1 MEYEMNLNEVN
12 SFTSQ
17 KTQCVFI
24 TKTCQSVLCIQIID
38 DGCGGAGND
47 DDDVNNSIRH
57 LLAC

>member
-1 MEYEMNLNEVN
+1 MNLNEVN